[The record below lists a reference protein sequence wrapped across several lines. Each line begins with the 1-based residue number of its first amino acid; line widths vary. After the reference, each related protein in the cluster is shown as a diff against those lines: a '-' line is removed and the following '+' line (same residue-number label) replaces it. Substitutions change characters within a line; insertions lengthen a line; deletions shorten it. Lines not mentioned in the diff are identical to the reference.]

1 MESLLDT
8 RIIPAFLGLLAGAIS
23 SLIAPWVHWGVEKR
37 KLRLQTRAELIKE
50 AREALEC
57 GNHTNEEFRH
67 LSVYSRIRPFLS
79 AHAIKAV
86 EGETPRGNPF
96 SSAQV
101 IRIVA
106 GNGRHSGVNPF
117 RAKVLDELT
126 ELEKK
131 WGLV

>member
-8 RIIPAFLGLLAGAIS
+8 KIIPALLGLIAGAIS

-37 KLRLQTRAELIKE
+37 KLRLKARGELIKE
-50 AREALEC
+50 AREALEF
-57 GNHTNEEFRH
+57 GKHSNEEFRH
-67 LSVYSRIRPFLS
+67 LPVYSRIRPHLS
-79 AHAIKAV
+79 PQAIKAV
-86 EGETPRGNPF
+86 EGEARKGNPF
-96 SSAQV
+96 ASGQV
-101 IRIVA
+101 IRLVA

-126 ELEKK
+126 ALEKK

>member
-23 SLIAPWVHWGVEKR
+23 SLIAPWVHWGIEKR
-37 KLRLQTRAELIKE
+37 KLKLKAREDLIRQ

-79 AHAIKAV
+79 PQAIEAV
-86 EGETPRGNPF
+86 EGDPSEGAPF
-96 SSAQV
+96 SQEV
-101 IRIVA
+101 VHIVM

-117 RAKVLDELT
+117 RAQVLDELT

-131 WGLV
+131 WELV